1 MTPELLSHYLQIWN
15 LSEPNLLTET
25 HSSFVYTVDYQGETA
40 VLKLLKPAGEEEREG
55 VIALAHFNGQGA
67 VRLLRHDSN
76 AHLLEYADG
85 DDLVGMVQRGDDEEA
100 ARIIADVLNQL
111 HAVPVESPPGLTT
124 LRTWFRALFK
134 QAERDQQKGTDSI
147 YVRGSL
153 VAETLLNAPEQERI
167 LHGDIHHANI
177 RYRAGRGWLAFDP
190 KGLYGERTYDAA
202 NTLCNPIDMRDLVE
216 NETRLLTIAG
226 ILAERLN
233 IELPRLLAFVYV
245 YTCLSAS
252 WWLGDGVDPVEDL
265 RIAAIVEPH
274 LAHFNR
280 A

>member
-1 MTPELLSHYLQIWN
+1 M
-15 LSEPNLLTET
+15 
-25 HSSFVYTVDYQGETA
+25 V
-40 VLKLLKPAGEEEREG
+40 KR
-55 VIALAHFNGQGA
+55 GA
-67 VRLLRHDSN
+67 D
-76 AHLLEYADG
+76 A
-85 DDLVGMVQRGDDEEA
+85 QA

-111 HAVPVESPPGLTT
+111 HAIPVDSPPKLTT
-124 LRTWFRALFK
+124 LRAWFRALFK
-134 QAERDQQKGTDSI
+134 QAETEREKGFDSI
-147 YVRGSL
+147 YVRAAAI
-153 VAETLLNAPEQERI
+153 AEKLLENPGQQVV

-202 NTLCNPIDMRDLVE
+202 NTLCNPIDMRELVE
-216 NETRLLTIAG
+216 NESRLLTIAR

-233 IELPRLLAFVYV
+233 LELPRLLAFVYV
-245 YTCLSAS
+245 YLCLSAC
-252 WWLGDGVDPVEDL
+252 WWLGDDVDPAEDL